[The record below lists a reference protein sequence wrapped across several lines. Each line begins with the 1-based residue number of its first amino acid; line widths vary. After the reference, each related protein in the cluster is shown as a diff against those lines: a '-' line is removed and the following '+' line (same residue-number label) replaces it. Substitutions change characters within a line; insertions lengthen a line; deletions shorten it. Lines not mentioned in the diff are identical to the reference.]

1 VVCPNLASQLP
12 EEFLLVHVILEG
24 LVAVDENDR
33 NFIVELAA
41 ELEVGVDVNFLPDE
55 PSTAG
60 EFGETFLH
68 HFAKVA
74 SLAGIDDDVTS
85 ICHAG
90 RILARAPGAFP
101 EVKKGAGH
109 NNVMVFPGRIWL

>member
-1 VVCPNLASQLP
+1 MGKGETPALAGQLP
-12 EEFLLVHVILEG
+12 EEFLLIHVILEG
-24 LVAVDENDR
+24 LAAIDEHDR

-55 PSTAG
+55 PSPAG

-68 HFAKVA
+68 YFAKVA
-74 SLAGIDDDVTS
+74 SLAGIDDDATS

-90 RILARAPGAFP
+90 RILALALA
-101 EVKKGAGH
+101 
-109 NNVMVFPGRIWL
+109 VFQK

>member
-1 VVCPNLASQLP
+1 VVCPDLASQLP

-24 LVAVDENDR
+24 LAAVDKNDR
-33 NFIVELAA
+33 NFVVELAA
-41 ELEVGVDVNFLPDE
+41 ELEVGIDVNFLPDK

-74 SLAGIDDDVTS
+74 SLAGIDDDVSS
-85 ICHAG
+85 IWHAG
-90 RILARAPGAFP
+90 EFYREPRQLFQ
-101 EVKKGAGH
+101 K
-109 NNVMVFPGRIWL
+109 

>member
-1 VVCPNLASQLP
+1 VRPDSASQLP

-24 LVAVDENDR
+24 LAAIDENDR

-41 ELEVGVDVNFLPDE
+41 EFDVGVDVDFLPDE
-55 PSTAG
+55 PSAAG

-85 ICHAG
+85 IWHAG
-90 RILARAPGAFP
+90 RILARATVAFP
-101 EVKKGAGH
+101 EVKKGSGH

>member
-1 VVCPNLASQLP
+1 MGKRRPDLADQLP
-12 EEFLLVHVILEG
+12 EKLLLVHVILEG
-24 LVAVDENDR
+24 LAAVDEDHG

-41 ELEVGVDVNFLPDE
+41 EFEVGVDVDFLPDE

-85 ICHAG
+85 IWHAG
-90 RILARAPGAFP
+90 RILARARAGFP
-101 EVKKGAGH
+101 
-109 NNVMVFPGRIWL
+109 

>member
-1 VVCPNLASQLP
+1 IPAFRMGKGESPDLASQLP
-12 EEFLLVHVILEG
+12 EEFLFVHVILEG
-24 LVAVDENDR
+24 LATVDEDHR

-41 ELEVGVDVNFLPDE
+41 ELEVGVNVDFLPDE

-85 ICHAG
+85 VWHAR
-90 RILARAPGAFP
+90 RILARARARFP
-101 EVKKGAGH
+101 
-109 NNVMVFPGRIWL
+109 